1 MKPDFER
8 RAAEMKAKNLAQRQ
22 FRSMPPP
29 RSVFA
34 PPRVEI
40 RPSKVHLR
48 DFLADT
54 DLSKL
59 SSQLA
64 PIKKLGTLETDRDG
78 LISLRTAGVQILA
91 SPELLLRA
99 AKVYDAVLREVAA
112 RGWPIHPAEGSYLKV
127 VICEEPLVL
136 AVTEE
141 TDPIAGIE
149 VRPGERRPRRPAGRL
164 TVSVSGNFRN
174 AKVSDKRGTQIEAKL
189 PQFFEKVV
197 ALAQEVHAENE
208 EHAARHREYELEA
221 KRRRE
226 IEQRIDRLNKNMAS
240 WQRAEQIRAYA
251 QALAAG
257 LAKNGPLDPESDA
270 AKWLAWVS
278 RHADRIDPTREPTI
292 TPQEFWEWDLTLYNE

>member
-1 MKPDFER
+1 MKPEFER
-8 RAAEMKAKNLAQRQ
+8 RAAEMKSKNLAQRQ
-22 FRSMPPP
+22 FRSIPPP

-40 RPSKVHLR
+40 RPSKAHLR

-78 LISLRTAGVQILA
+78 LISLGTAGVQILA

-99 AKVYDAVLREVAA
+99 VKVYDAVLREVAA

-141 TDPIAGIE
+141 ADPIAGIE
-149 VRPGERRPRRPAGRL
+149 VRPGG
-164 TVSVSGNFRN
+164 G
-174 AKVSDKRGTQIEAKL
+174 
-189 PQFFEKVV
+189 V
-197 ALAQEVHAENE
+197 A
-208 EHAARHREYELEA
+208 
-221 KRRRE
+221 
-226 IEQRIDRLNKNMAS
+226 S
-240 WQRAEQIRAYA
+240 
-251 QALAAG
+251 
-257 LAKNGPLDPESDA
+257 
-270 AKWLAWVS
+270 
-278 RHADRIDPTREPTI
+278 
-292 TPQEFWEWDLTLYNE
+292 